1 MRSLQQ
7 RLTYMERF
15 TNLFKYITPS
25 ENVNT
30 HSLDIIIDMC
40 LPTIIRKI
48 IETNSSFHVKW
59 RTAAKVNFCFLRVFH
74 YH

>member
-7 RLTYMERF
+7 RSTDMERF

-25 ENVNT
+25 GDVNA
-30 HSLDIIIDMC
+30 HSLDIITDMC
-40 LPTIIRKI
+40 MSTIIRKI
-48 IETNSSFHVKW
+48 FQTNSSFHVKW

-74 YH
+74 YY